1 MKQKIELLFILIL
14 LFTTT
19 AEATNYLLKQD
30 VQLFIDDLV
39 KTDKL
44 DRVSLEQLFS
54 DVKYQQTALSFYSK
68 DVKPLPDKSKTNR
81 SGTKCRSSGSWDRY
95 SHNLLKSSKVQKG
108 KAYMLKHRKIL
119 NRAYQKYGISPEYIT
134 AIIGIESH
142 YGANTG
148 QYPVFDTLAT
158 LAFEPNRR
166 NSFFK
171 SELRSFL
178 NMTDREG
185 VDPSNVKGS
194 YAGAIGLC
202 QFMPSNYKKLAIDF
216 NNDGKISMNNH
227 IDAIGSVANYL
238 KQSGWRRGQEVAI
251 PVSFLGHRYLR
262 KDIGYRH
269 KYSRYAF
276 KDLRPKRAT
285 NYKGD
290 IYIIKLQRSR
300 LDEVWFGT
308 KNFYAITRY
317 NHSDYYAMAVH
328 QLAQKIMGRKVS
340 QSSGIRG
347 GFIKGAN
354 FKSSDLDNFLD
365 SPLKG
370 RKFIIDL

>member
-1 MKQKIELLFILIL
+1 MKQKTKLLLVLMLFI
-14 LFTTT
+14 TTT
-19 AEATNYLLKQD
+19 VQAGNYLLKED
-30 VQLFIDDLV
+30 VRLFIDELV

-44 DRVSLEQLFS
+44 DRVALQQLFS

-68 DVKPLPDKSKTNR
+68 DIKPLPDKCKPNK
-81 SGTKCRSSGSWDRY
+81 SGTKCYSTGSWDRY

-108 KAYMLKHRKIL
+108 KAYMRKHRKIL
-119 NRAYQKYGISPEYIT
+119 NRAYKKYGISPEYIT

-166 NSFFK
+166 NGFFK
-171 SELRSFL
+171 SELKSFL
-178 NMTDREG
+178 LMTNREG
-185 VDPSNVKGS
+185 VNPSNVKGS

-202 QFMPSNYKKLAIDF
+202 QFMPSNYKNIAIDF

-227 IDAIGSVANYL
+227 VDAIGSVANYL
-238 KQSGWRRGQEVAI
+238 KQSGWKRGEEVAI
-251 PVSFLGHRYLR
+251 PVTFLGHRYLR
-262 KDIGYRH
+262 KNIGYKH
-269 KYSRYAF
+269 KYGRYDF
-276 KDLRPKRAT
+276 KDLRPKRVT
-285 NYKGD
+285 SYKGN

-300 LDEVWFGT
+300 LDELWFGT

-340 QSSGIRG
+340 QSSG
-347 GFIKGAN
+347 FVNGAN

-370 RKFIIDL
+370 RKFIIDI